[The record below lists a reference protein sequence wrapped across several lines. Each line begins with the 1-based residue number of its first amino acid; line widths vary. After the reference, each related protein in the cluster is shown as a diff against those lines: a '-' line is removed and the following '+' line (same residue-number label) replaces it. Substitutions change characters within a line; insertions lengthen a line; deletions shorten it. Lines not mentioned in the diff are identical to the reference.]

1 MAWESSRPVPW
12 KRLIRDWL
20 LYVGIMIVVFL
31 VIYRDRVTPG
41 LFAGLFV
48 SGPMFVAIGAVL
60 AKFGYTRKTMKDLKA
75 ESAARSAD
83 KERARTTVAASGPGP
98 RPKPAPTKRTAGGT
112 NRPSSKQ
119 RRR

>member
-1 MAWESSRPVPW
+1 MAWDSSRPVPW
-12 KRLIRDWL
+12 KRLMRDWV
-20 LYVGIMIVVFL
+20 LYVGIMVVVFL
-31 VIYRDRVTPG
+31 IIYRDRVTPG
-41 LFAGLFV
+41 LFAGLFI

-75 ESAARSAD
+75 ESAV
-83 KERARTTVAASGPGP
+83 RASEKQATPVAASTGRP
-98 RPKPAPTKRTAGGT
+98 RSKPAPTKRTSGGS